1 MFIAN
6 IWFHTPCGA
15 RLQGED
21 TLLCHHT
28 SYNSHVFLHTL
39 LQEEEYV
46 LRFATVRKLHVCHRR
61 HL

>member
-15 RLQGED
+15 QLQGED
-21 TLLCHHT
+21 TLLCHHI

-39 LQEEEYV
+39 LQEEE
-46 LRFATVRKLHVCHRR
+46 
-61 HL
+61 

>member
-21 TLLCHHT
+21 TLLCECHHT

-39 LQEEEYV
+39 LQEEE
-46 LRFATVRKLHVCHRR
+46 
-61 HL
+61 